1 MRDKSDDLIPEVF
14 QNDKLFS
21 QLTYNRA
28 SSLVWGPC
36 EQHLPRA
43 CTLLLTAPE
52 EIPIIVFGYGRYLL
66 RNQQFSMK
74 FYLFLL
80 WICLLPVWSDRR
92 HPFLNRNPSRQFYQT
107 ARPPSLCQEEKNNQ
121 WNQCRKI
128 YCYSLLESA
137 AATFS
142 LGHCLCFSLFS
153 WEFDSIVASELNNN
167 IFELEEK
174 KIT

>member
-36 EQHLPRA
+36 EQPPLRA

-128 YCYSLLESA
+128 YCYSLLKM
-137 AATFS
+137 
-142 LGHCLCFSLFS
+142 LRLFLLLLYLS
-153 WEFDSIVASELNNN
+153 FICSRLRVDPIFASELNNN